1 LRIAGFLLMLAG
13 WMLVLAALVMLV
25 SLPSRTGFVL
35 AGLAVE
41 ILGFVLVV
49 RAHLPSK
56 AGEK

>member
-1 LRIAGFLLMLAG
+1 MLAG

>member
-1 LRIAGFLLMLAG
+1 MLAG

-35 AGLAVE
+35 AGVAVE
-41 ILGFVLVV
+41 ILGFVLIA

>member
-35 AGLAVE
+35 AGVAVE
-41 ILGFVLVV
+41 ILGFVLIA